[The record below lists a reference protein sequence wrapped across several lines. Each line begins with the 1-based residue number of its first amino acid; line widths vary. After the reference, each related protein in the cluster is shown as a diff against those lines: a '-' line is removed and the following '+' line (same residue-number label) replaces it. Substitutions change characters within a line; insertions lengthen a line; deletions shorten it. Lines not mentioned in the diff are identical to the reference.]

1 MDKQRFKHRWICV
14 TETQHVVKKTTFSYR
29 SYARYG
35 DASSAIDAV
44 NKQKSVF
51 KRAYLVDRDNSA
63 NVILP

>member
-1 MDKQRFKHRWICV
+1 VVERSYVAKPNSFK
-14 TETQHVVKKTTFSYR
+14 YR

-51 KRAYLVDRDNSA
+51 KRAYLVDRDSSL